1 MHKFRFDQFRSA
13 VTNFVRASATF
24 TVLIADSA
32 RIVKSDVK
40 LNMAETKFSRICLV
54 VLDSVGIG
62 EMPDAADWGDAGA
75 DTLGN
80 ILRLRKVFLPNLQ
93 KLGLANI
100 RQFTDLP
107 AVEKPIS
114 SFGKCALKSNGK
126 DTTTGH
132 WEMAGIILKKAF
144 PTFPDGFP
152 PRIIEDFVSFANV
165 PGVLGN
171 VAASGTRIIKDFGEE
186 HIATGKPIVYTSADS
201 VFQIA
206 AHEEIISIERLYEIC
221 EVARKI
227 LDGKDKVGRII
238 ARPFLGSNAENFKR
252 TENRHDYAVPP
263 PRENLLPLLKDNGL
277 DVVCIGKIASIYD
290 GLGVTQDIT
299 AKNNEQSIDQTINS
313 LKADSRG
320 LIFSNLVDFD
330 MLYGHRRDTE
340 GYAKALEHFDY
351 RLPEILDALKDD
363 DLLILTADH
372 GNDPTKEGSDHT
384 REYTP
389 LLVYGKHAIPGVN
402 LGTRESLADIGQT
415 IAENF
420 GLELKNGASFLPEL
434 KGDVESIP
442 RQDA

>member
-1 MHKFRFDQFRSA
+1 MTK
-13 VTNFVRASATF
+13 TK
-24 TVLIADSA
+24 SA
-32 RIVKSDVK
+32 RI
-40 LNMAETKFSRICLV
+40 CLI
-54 VLDSVGIG
+54 VLDSAGIG
-62 EMPDAADWGDAGA
+62 EMPDAVEWGDAGA

-80 ILRLRKVFLPNLQ
+80 ILKSRKVHLPNLQ
-93 KLGLANI
+93 NLGLGNI
-100 RQFTDLP
+100 RPLIDLP
-107 AVEKPIS
+107 AIEEPIG

-132 WEMAGIILKKAF
+132 WEIAGIILEKAF

-152 PRIIEDFVSFANV
+152 PRIIDEFISLANV

-171 VAASGTRIIKDFGEE
+171 VAASGTEIIKEFGEE

-206 AHEEIISIERLYEIC
+206 AHEEIIPIDRLYKIC
-221 EVARKI
+221 GIARKI
-227 LDGKDKVGRII
+227 LDGENKVGRVI
-238 ARPFLGSNAENFKR
+238 ARPFLGSTAENFKR

-263 PRENLLPLLKDNGL
+263 PRENLLPLLKDKGL

-290 GLGVTQDIT
+290 GRGVTQDIT
-299 AKNNEQSIDQTINS
+299 AKNNEQAIDRTINA
-313 LKADSRG
+313 LNADSRG

-340 GYAKALEHFDY
+340 GYAKALEHFDN
-351 RLPEILDALKDD
+351 RLPEILHALNDED
-363 DLLILTADH
+363 VLIMTADH

-384 REYTP
+384 REYAP
-389 LLVYGKHAIPGVN
+389 LIVYGKNAKAGVN

-420 GLELKNGASFLPEL
+420 AFALKDGESFLS
-434 KGDVESIP
+434 KIVM
-442 RQDA
+442 R